1 MLEKTAII
9 FIKTSI
15 KDSGKDKSYSNY
27 ALKCNLCMCFFSYF
41 KSF

>member
-27 ALKCNLCMCFFSYF
+27 ALKCNLCM
-41 KSF
+41 